1 MQLSS
6 GSSGY
11 GTAGTAGSGGKVQR
25 QGNFR
30 QVNDA
35 SDFRLDL
42 VGFTGA
48 LYNERNEWIYK
59 TKRVEIV
66 RADEELAEKLAIAPG
81 MEVICVERA
90 GFFKNMPI
98 QFSRHYL
105 PDISFYDEIK
115 KAGDIQF
122 WRFLLEGKLGLHMTD
137 AVDEVHADLAIGELD
152 QREAHIL
159 RLHLRLTFQHLNRN
173 EDLAAEQVHDHLFL
187 QIP

>member
-1 MQLSS
+1 MLLHEQIYHDIFKLIADGHYKRGDLLPSEKKLMEQYRCSLAPVRQAMGQLEQL
-6 GSSGY
+6 GLVERHRGK
-11 GTAGTAGSGGKVQR
+11 GTFVRS
-25 QGNFR
+25 
-30 QVNDA
+30 NDA

-81 MEVICVERA
+81 TEVICVERA

-122 WRFLLEGKLGLHMTD
+122 WRFCLKASWGCT
-137 AVDEVHADLAIGELD
+137 
-152 QREAHIL
+152 
-159 RLHLRLTFQHLNRN
+159 
-173 EDLAAEQVHDHLFL
+173 
-187 QIP
+187 

>member
-1 MQLSS
+1 MLLHEQIYHDIFKLIADGHYKRGDLLPSEKKLMEQYRCSLAPVRQAMGQLEQL
-6 GSSGY
+6 GLVERRRGK
-11 GTAGTAGSGGKVQR
+11 GTFVRS
-25 QGNFR
+25 
-30 QVNDA
+30 NDA

-81 MEVICVERA
+81 TEVICVERA

-115 KAGDIQF
+115 
-122 WRFLLEGKLGLHMTD
+122 H
-137 AVDEVHADLAIGELD
+137 
-152 QREAHIL
+152 
-159 RLHLRLTFQHLNRN
+159 
-173 EDLAAEQVHDHLFL
+173 
-187 QIP
+187 